1 MPRSSRKSTSSTTT
15 SASSSTPSTPPTL
28 TSLQHR
34 WQSFEQYVQTPAATT
49 NIVDTLRTYSD
60 LFKDVQAMEQY
71 ANQHHQQWMALLDT
85 PASIQRTPTDPQ
97 PNLSEWVTQYNEM
110 AHQLE
115 LLLQSSSTAIADP
128 KHRQTLLDQY
138 QTLSEGM
145 ARIEQ
150 HLNDSEKN
158 TVPTCTVDA

>member
-1 MPRSSRKSTSSTTT
+1 
-15 SASSSTPSTPPTL
+15 
-28 TSLQHR
+28 
-34 WQSFEQYVQTPAATT
+34 
-49 NIVDTLRTYSD
+49 
-60 LFKDVQAMEQY
+60 MEQH

-85 PASIQRTPTDPQ
+85 PASIQNTSTDPQ

-115 LLLQSSSTAIADP
+115 TLLQSSSTAMVDP
-128 KHRQTLLDQY
+128 KHQQTLLDQY

-150 HLNDSEKN
+150 LLNDSEKN